1 MCLAAPLWANHVA
14 DTDPYKNHLTDTIVV
29 GGKTTDVV
37 APDGVPIGP
46 TWRGHFFLGA
56 DESGRDIAVRLLYG
70 GRTSLLIGGGAA
82 LLTILLSILAG
93 TLAGYFGGWTDT
105 IISRLLDIIWSFP
118 VLLLG
123 VALGTALALEG
134 LQIGPIVIDGES
146 LIIPLLIIGVV
157 YVPYMAGRCGGRSSA
172 LREKEFV
179 EAARAQGLGP
189 IRIMFSEI
197 LPNLVVDDH
206 RLLPAHGRQRDPARG
221 GAVVPRRR
229 GAAPDAV
236 VGNDDRRRG
245 HEDRHRA
252 PPGDRARDDARA
264 HGARAERLRRRRPRR
279 VRSARQG
286 ARGAMTRFVV
296 RRLIAML
303 AVLFAISLITFGI
316 FNLIPNGDPALR
328 LAGRTPTPGQL
339 DAIRRTWGLDKPL
352 PVQYVRMM
360 EQVFT
365 GELVSYANQT
375 NVLDEIVQG
384 FPRTL
389 SLAIGAGAHVDGFAI
404 ALGLYTAVRAGRFSD
419 RFLTVLAL
427 IGISMP
433 VFWVGALMN
442 YYLGFK
448 AGIFPNGG
456 YVELTENPLQW
467 AYHLI
472 MPWTALSI
480 LFIGFYSR
488 VLRSNLLDTMND
500 DYVRTARAKG
510 ITERR
515 ILIRHVLRNSMI
527 PIVTLWGLDFGAI
540 VGGGAIL
547 TEVVFNLQGV
557 GQYAAESIGQLDVP
571 PVMAITMFLAFFV
584 VVTNTLVDILY
595 AAMDPRIRLS

>member
-1 MCLAAPLWANHVA
+1 
-14 DTDPYKNHLTDTIVV
+14 
-29 GGKTTDVV
+29 
-37 APDGVPIGP
+37 
-46 TWRGHFFLGA
+46 
-56 DESGRDIAVRLLYG
+56 
-70 GRTSLLIGGGAA
+70 
-82 LLTILLSILAG
+82 
-93 TLAGYFGGWTDT
+93 
-105 IISRLLDIIWSFP
+105 
-118 VLLLG
+118 
-123 VALGTALALEG
+123 
-134 LQIGPIVIDGES
+134 
-146 LIIPLLIIGVV
+146 
-157 YVPYMAGRCGGRSSA
+157 
-172 LREKEFV
+172 
-179 EAARAQGLGP
+179 
-189 IRIMFSEI
+189 
-197 LPNLVVDDH
+197 
-206 RLLPAHGRQRDPARG
+206 
-221 GAVVPRRR
+221 
-229 GAAPDAV
+229 
-236 VGNDDRRRG
+236 
-245 HEDRHRA
+245 
-252 PPGDRARDDARA
+252 
-264 HGARAERLRRRRPRR
+264 
-279 VRSARQG
+279 
-286 ARGAMTRFVV
+286 MTRFVV
-296 RRLIAML
+296 RRLIAMV

-316 FNLIPNGDPALR
+316 FNLIPNGDPAYR

-339 DAIRRTWGLDKPL
+339 DAIRRTWGLDKPK

-365 GELVSYANQT
+365 GKLVSYTNQT

-389 SLAIGAGAHVDGFAI
+389 SLAIGAGLMWMVFAI

-419 RFLTVLAL
+419 RLLTVLAL

-456 YVELTENPLQW
+456 YVELTQDPLQW

-515 ILIRHVLRNSMI
+515 ILVRHVLRNSMI

-595 AAMDPRIRLS
+595 AALDPRIRLS